1 MIYTIVILF
10 EYIRGK
16 GGIAM
21 QTENHLHIAVCD
33 DRIYDLSEIISMT
46 SQILQE
52 ENIDFTIIEY
62 TSSVSLL
69 ADMQSGKRFGL
80 LLLDVM
86 MDDLDGMQLAAELRR
101 QGNKIQ
107 IVFISCNRE
116 MAMDGYEVS
125 AARYLAKP
133 LNPLKLKEALLYCYR
148 TQQVKK
154 EILLPTDKGMLRT
167 PLSDIQYVEAF
178 DRSTKI
184 VLKDKTLEIRLK
196 FSDMEV
202 MFPKNDFLRC
212 HRAFLVNL
220 RCVTFVH
227 QYEFV
232 LQSGLTVPI
241 GQARYTEVKNKF
253 ADSVT
258 E

>member
-1 MIYTIVILF
+1 MD
-10 EYIRGK
+10 
-16 GGIAM
+16 M
-21 QTENHLHIAVCD
+21 QTENPLHIAVCD
-33 DRIYDLSEIISMT
+33 DRSDDLAEIISMT

-52 ENIDFTIIEY
+52 ENIDFTIVEY
-62 TSSVSLL
+62 TSGVTLL
-69 ADMQSGKRFGL
+69 ADMQNGKRFQL

-86 MDDLDGMQLAAELRR
+86 LDDLDGIQLAAELRR
-101 QGNKIQ
+101 RENKIQ
-107 IVFISCNRE
+107 IVFISANRE

-133 LNPLKLKEALLYCYR
+133 LNPLKLKEALLYCY
-148 TQQVKK
+148 QQQNIKK
-154 EILLPTDKGMLRT
+154 EILLPTNKGMLRT
-167 PLSDIQYVEAF
+167 PFSDIQYVEAF
-178 DRSTKI
+178 DRGTKI

-196 FSDMEV
+196 FSEIAV

-220 RCVTFVH
+220 GCVTFVH

-253 ADSVT
+253 ADYVT

>member
-1 MIYTIVILF
+1 MRTVIPL
-10 EYIRGK
+10 
-16 GGIAM
+16 
-21 QTENHLHIAVCD
+21 NIAVCD
-33 DRIYDLSEIISMT
+33 DNLEDLREIVALT
-46 SQILQE
+46 GEILRE
-52 ENIDFTIIEY
+52 ASIEY
-62 TSSVSLL
+62 HISEYSDGYALL
-69 ADMQSGKRFGL
+69 EDIENGARYQL
-80 LLLDVM
+80 LLLDVLLEE
-86 MDDLDGMQLAAELRR
+86 LDGISLAAKLRS
-101 QGNKIQ
+101 QENNAAI
-107 IVFISCNRE
+107 IFISVNRE
-116 MAMDGYEVS
+116 LAMRGYEVS
-125 AARYLAKP
+125 ASRYLAKP
-133 LNPLKLKEALLYCYR
+133 LEVEKLREALLHCCESL
-148 TQQVKK
+148 QSKK

-178 DRSTKI
+178 DRGTKI

-196 FSDMEV
+196 FSEIAV

-220 RCVTFVH
+220 GCVTFVH

-253 ADSVT
+253 ADYVT